1 MAIVSYWNGFSKYN
15 GVKRKMIE
23 KSMILATMGLI
34 VSVTTIYTNGLIKKI
49 ISQDTLIAIK
59 VIRLFYAVIVILI
72 GILAYVI

>member
-1 MAIVSYWNGFSKYN
+1 
-15 GVKRKMIE
+15 MIE

>member
-1 MAIVSYWNGFSKYN
+1 
-15 GVKRKMIE
+15 MIE
-23 KSMILATMGLI
+23 KSMILAIMGLI
-34 VSVTTIYTNGLIKKI
+34 VSVATIYTNGLIKKI

>member
-1 MAIVSYWNGFSKYN
+1 
-15 GVKRKMIE
+15 MIE

-49 ISQDTLIAIK
+49 TNEETLIAIK